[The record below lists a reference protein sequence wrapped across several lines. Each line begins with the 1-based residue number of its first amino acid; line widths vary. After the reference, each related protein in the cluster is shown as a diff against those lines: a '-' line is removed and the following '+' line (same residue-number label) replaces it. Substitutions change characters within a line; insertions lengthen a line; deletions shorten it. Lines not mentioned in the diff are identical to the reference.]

1 MFRFLFFIS
10 LVFALGILIFSCSG
24 SVEEDRAAL
33 IALYNATDGDNWKD
47 NTNWLSN
54 KPLKEWSGV
63 RINGQGRVDML
74 VLHENFLSGA
84 IPPELGNLSHLQALS
99 LYSNRELSGS
109 IPPELGNLS
118 NLEILFLSDN
128 QLSGSIP
135 PELGKLSNL
144 ERLFLVGNQLSG
156 SIPPELGKLSN
167 LERLFLMD
175 NQLSGAIPSELGN
188 LSNLV
193 QVFLSGNPNL
203 CMPVALK
210 DWRHYYTAGVA
221 KCFE

>member
-24 SVEEDRAAL
+24 SVEEDRTAVEEDRAAL

-84 IPPELGNLSHLQALS
+84 IPPELGNLSIFKRCLCTATGSYLV
-99 LYSNRELSGS
+99 LYRQNWATCQ
-109 IPPELGNLS
+109 
-118 NLEILFLSDN
+118 ILKF
-128 QLSGSIP
+128 
-135 PELGKLSNL
+135 
-144 ERLFLVGNQLSG
+144 
-156 SIPPELGKLSN
+156 
-167 LERLFLMD
+167 
-175 NQLSGAIPSELGN
+175 
-188 LSNLV
+188 
-193 QVFLSGNPNL
+193 
-203 CMPVALK
+203 
-210 DWRHYYTAGVA
+210 
-221 KCFE
+221 CF